1 MLHLKELRA
10 QKGIT
15 QTDLAKSLG
24 VSASTIGMYE
34 QGRREPDNETLIAIA
49 NFFRVTTD
57 YLLGKTNDTVASPKL
72 YNNIKKIREARGMS
86 QDELA
91 KLVGFKSRSSI
102 NKIELGINDI
112 TQSKLVA
119 IANALHVSTSELMSE
134 NKKTDLLDALFHDE
148 PELLA
153 KARNIDIKGKINE
166 PGMVA
171 KLTEHQK
178 ARLKDIIMFTIDE
191 AIRNGQRTLV
201 RIHSSKEGSGDHANT
216 QSN

>member
-24 VSASTIGMYE
+24 VSASAIGMYE

-57 YLLGKTNDTVASPKL
+57 YLLGKTNDTVASS
-72 YNNIKKIREARGMS
+72 KKP
-86 QDELA
+86 
-91 KLVGFKSRSSI
+91 
-102 NKIELGINDI
+102 
-112 TQSKLVA
+112 T
-119 IANALHVSTSELMSE
+119 
-134 NKKTDLLDALFHDE
+134 TDLLDALFHDE

-201 RIHSSKEGSGDHANT
+201 RIHSSKEGSGDHAST

>member
-1 MLHLKELRA
+1 MLE
-10 QKGIT
+10 
-15 QTDLAKSLG
+15 
-24 VSASTIGMYE
+24 
-34 QGRREPDNETLIAIA
+34 
-49 NFFRVTTD
+49 
-57 YLLGKTNDTVASPKL
+57 L

-119 IANALHVSTSELMSE
+119 IANALHVSTSELMGE

-201 RIHSSKEGSGDHANT
+201 RIHSSKEGSGDHAST

>member
-1 MLHLKELRA
+1 MLE
-10 QKGIT
+10 
-15 QTDLAKSLG
+15 
-24 VSASTIGMYE
+24 
-34 QGRREPDNETLIAIA
+34 
-49 NFFRVTTD
+49 
-57 YLLGKTNDTVASPKL
+57 L

-119 IANALHVSTSELMSE
+119 IANALHVSTSELMGE

-201 RIHSSKEGSGDHANT
+201 RIHSSKEGGGDHANT